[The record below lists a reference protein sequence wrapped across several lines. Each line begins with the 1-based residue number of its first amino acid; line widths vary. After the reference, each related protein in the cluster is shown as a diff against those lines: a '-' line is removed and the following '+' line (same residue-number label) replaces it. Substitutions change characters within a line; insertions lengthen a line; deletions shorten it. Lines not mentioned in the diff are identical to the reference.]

1 MSKSKKYMV
10 IDAGAKILKT
20 KSYEKAEKLVIK
32 RNKNK
37 KHPRAYMDEER
48 DGA

>member
-1 MSKSKKYMV
+1 MSKTKKYVV

-20 KSYEKAEKLVIK
+20 RSYTKAEKLVEK

-48 DGA
+48 ED